1 MKYLYVHIN
10 NDFSGST
17 YAMKAI
23 IESHQLKNYFLMTN
37 FKEDGFLEGKDS
49 QVFIN
54 VPYSFLGKGLK
65 TIFQIIRYSF
75 LSTLKLLKLFF
86 NSKIDVVYVNTIL
99 PWTSSL
105 LGKVFGKKIIY
116 HVHEF
121 YVNPSI
127 LVKFYLFIMKLT
139 ADEIVYVSDFTKNS
153 YFIYDNDFLKINH
166 FIQFTPVRFSNV
178 NFDDIN
184 YSVKFS
190 GPIVMVSA
198 AKKYKGVELFLSLS
212 KKYPDKSFKLYINDK
227 YDFNEDLPS
236 NFEVFVKHCDI
247 QRELFKASVCL
258 NLSQQ
263 PDWVETFGLTI
274 WEALTQGTPV
284 IVPDV
289 GGPLEIIDN
298 KCGIFCDVRE
308 LNQVSKSIDVIL
320 ANLENYSK
328 YSKYSLSRSR
338 FLKDKNKIPNLNKFK
353 NHA

>member
-23 IESHQLKNYFLMTN
+23 IDRHQLKDYFLMTDFN
-37 FKEDGFLEGKDS
+37 KDGFLKGQNS
-49 QVFIN
+49 QAFLN

-65 TIFQIIRYSF
+65 TIIQIIRYSL
-75 LSTLKLLKLFF
+75 LSTFTLLKLFF

-105 LGKVFGKKIIY
+105 IGKLFGKKIIY

-127 LVKFYLFIMKLT
+127 LVKFYLLIMKIT
-139 ADEIVYVSDFTKNS
+139 ADEIVYVSEYTKNS
-153 YFIYDNDFLKINH
+153 YYNYDCRFLKICH
-166 FIQFTPVRFSNV
+166 SIQFTPVRFSNV
-178 NFDDIN
+178 NFDEIN
-184 YSVKFS
+184 IPNKFW

-198 AKKYKGVELFLSLS
+198 AKKYKGVEIFLNLS

-227 YDFNEDLPS
+227 YNFNEALPS
-236 NFEVFVKHCDI
+236 NFEVFVKHYDI
-247 QRELFKASVCL
+247 QRELFKASICL
-258 NLSQQ
+258 SLSQQ
-263 PDWVETFGLTI
+263 PDCVETFGLTI

-284 IVPDV
+284 IVPDI

-298 KCGIFCDVRE
+298 KCGISCDTRHI
-308 LNQVSKSIDVIL
+308 NTVSKAIEKILCNESAYLEYSKSSILRSIH
-320 ANLENYSK
+320 LEN
-328 YSKYSLSRSR
+328 
-338 FLKDKNKIPNLNKFK
+338 KNIIPKVK
-353 NHA
+353 NN